1 MFLNLRQYSLTARSP
16 PQSYECSIKVKGALL
31 TVSEKLVLD
40 SQPQVARSGTTFPNH
55 LMELRGDRDA
65 DPVENDAVHPTPAR
79 IGGRSNVRVD
89 VVEEGVALEDHHHQV
104 TPAGV
109 GGGARVEDDVHD
121 GTDVEDGRCL
131 EVKTG
136 NDSLLIGRRSRRR
149 VRGTRRR
156 SRHKLAS
163 GDGGLLQGGCC
174 LLLLLQ
180 EGACGPGTA
189 ACSNRLLLGF
199 LGVLDESVEFGFEGG
214 GGGVSRCSTHAGA
227 EAENLATVI
236 L

>member
-1 MFLNLRQYSLTARSP
+1 
-16 PQSYECSIKVKGALL
+16 
-31 TVSEKLVLD
+31 
-40 SQPQVARSGTTFPNH
+40 
-55 LMELRGDRDA
+55 
-65 DPVENDAVHPTPAR
+65 
-79 IGGRSNVRVD
+79 
-89 VVEEGVALEDHHHQV
+89 VVEEGIALEDHHHQV

-109 GGGARVEDDVHD
+109 CGEAGVEDNVHE

-136 NDSLLIGRRSRRR
+136 DDGLLIGRCSRRC

-174 LLLLLQ
+174 LLLQ
-180 EGACGPGTA
+180 EGACGLGMT
-189 ACSNRLLLGF
+189 ACSHRLLLGF
-199 LGVLDESVEFGFEGG
+199 LGVLDESVEFGLEG

-227 EAENLATVI
+227 EVENLATGPGGAATWGRRPGEAAVGGSG
-236 L
+236 LLWWWPEGRLPRDGSQGAPGLGLG